1 MSVVRPVQ
9 FDRTR
14 KRRRKI
20 RHPLLVRKREAAKLY
35 LQRAI
40 CRMTCFVEPG
50 CQWLDGSI
58 ANDNQAH
65 TRPLSEKQI

>member
-14 KRRRKI
+14 KRRRNDKASAA
-20 RHPLLVRKREAAKLY
+20 RKKREAAKLY